1 GRFPTSY
8 ESDWTTSQGVRR
20 VISWSSTLLTGGLGA
35 LEYVILTGIDVTEA
49 KHLERTILEI
59 SGREQRRIGR
69 DLHDGLGQHLT
80 GVAFMCKVLEQR
92 LRDKS
97 IPEAVEAAKIVALV
111 NQAIDKTRELS
122 RGPLPVLADARGLMA
137 VLERLSLEI
146 DDLFHIS
153 CRFECE
159 QPVLI
164 HQSDVATHL
173 YHIAQEAVNNAV
185 KHGHPK
191 HILIR
196 LEGGERSCLSI
207 DDDGLGMPDT
217 WP

>member
-1 GRFPTSY
+1 
-8 ESDWTTSQGVRR
+8 
-20 VISWSSTLLTGGLGA
+20 
-35 LEYVILTGIDVTEA
+35 
-49 KHLERTILEI
+49 
-59 SGREQRRIGR
+59 
-69 DLHDGLGQHLT
+69 
-80 GVAFMCKVLEQR
+80 
-92 LRDKS
+92 
-97 IPEAVEAAKIVALV
+97 EAAKIVALV

-122 RGPLPVLADARGLMA
+122 RGLLPVLADARGLMA
-137 VLERLSLEI
+137 ALERLSLEI

-217 WP
+217 WPAMPGTQGMGLQIMKYRAKMIGGSIEVRRGPDRG